1 LAITAFVWVLAVVF
15 YFSRI
20 PEISDDDMQYQQ
32 EVNEGALRHDQK
44 PFLKQ
49 HRLFLAVFAEFMY
62 VGSEGIQTDG
72 LCPISH

>member
-1 LAITAFVWVLAVVF
+1 VDFGGSV

-20 PEISDDDMQYQQ
+20 PEISDDDMEYQQ

-49 HRLFLAVFAEFMY
+49 HRLFPAVFAEFMY
-62 VGSEGIQTDG
+62 VGSAGIQTRSFTASD
-72 LCPISH
+72 IS